1 MNLSPDPQLATS
13 TMDYDALLLKE
24 TKTNK
29 DLKSRFEELKEDNE
43 ELKESHKLLINQLV
57 KHKII
62 KAEEWEELME
72 TGDIS
77 SLKKYEDLKEENAM
91 LKDGL
96 MNALSIRDEYEKEM
110 CDIKIAMGCDG
121 PLSWDIKD
129 ILRWIMGTQEKLES
143 AQNAADAFYWLVDKN
158 RGSDNLNFGE
168 RAAEEIAKLK
178 EENETL
184 KERIQSAGERQREDF
199 DKFLNNFKEAAK
211 EIADLKEENKKLA
224 RHGLVC

>member
-1 MNLSPDPQLATS
+1 
-13 TMDYDALLLKE
+13 MDYDALLLKE

-91 LKDGL
+91 LKD
-96 MNALSIRDEYEKEM
+96 
-110 CDIKIAMGCDG
+110 
-121 PLSWDIKD
+121 
-129 ILRWIMGTQEKLES
+129 
-143 AQNAADAFYWLVDKN
+143 
-158 RGSDNLNFGE
+158 
-168 RAAEEIAKLK
+168 
-178 EENETL
+178 
-184 KERIQSAGERQREDF
+184 
-199 DKFLNNFKEAAK
+199 
-211 EIADLKEENKKLA
+211 
-224 RHGLVC
+224 